1 MHHAVKT
8 VYDHQRGCG
17 WRHPGNYL
25 VADGFWAGCGKL
37 PLPLTR
43 PCVCCGNGLL
53 ATIPLKSGGFS
64 YELPRN
70 LRRINALALFSD
82 VICKNDSAKCNLC
95 LVNQKSAEV
104 AYLIG
109 VGEQHYPTKDSFLNE
124 ALVQGVS
131 KRIGPIPKE
140 FVVGKSPVFLAHPK
154 GRMSNETTL
163 GKNGKA
169 EIRWEPAVIAV
180 FVPTRIE
187 YVVRGDESDEEIER
201 LLARGIT
208 PVKVEHIGHEVINEK
223 DISFLTT

>member
-1 MHHAVKT
+1 MHRSIQIRH
-8 VYDHQRGCG
+8 DQRRGCG
-17 WRHPGNYL
+17 YRHSGNYL
-25 VADGFWAGCGKL
+25 IGDGFWAGCGKL
-37 PLPLTR
+37 PLPLAN
-43 PCVCCGNGLL
+43 PCPCCGSGLL
-53 ATIPLKSGGFS
+53 ATIPLKGGGFS

-70 LRRINALALFSD
+70 LRRINALALFRD
-82 VICKNDSAKCNLC
+82 VTCKNDSAKCNLC
-95 LVNQKSAEV
+95 LVNQKVAEI

-109 VGEQHYPTKDSFLNE
+109 IGEQHYPTKEAFLNE
-124 ALVQGVS
+124 ALELGVS

-154 GRMSNETTL
+154 GKMSNETTL

-169 EIRWEPAVIAV
+169 EIRWEPAVIAI

-208 PVKVEHIGHEVINEK
+208 PVKIKRIGASEQIPILEGEVE
-223 DISFLTT
+223 